1 MLEWLM
7 EKGSVR
13 FGNQAC
19 GVLLTRVMSRLKAL
33 YRGWAIPCAGQPRL
47 RSLIV
52 QLTKS
57 RTGR

>member
-33 YRGWAIPCAGQPRL
+33 YRGWAIPCVASQDCAH
-47 RSLIV
+47 
-52 QLTKS
+52 
-57 RTGR
+57 